1 MISAISLHIKVHCE
15 WVKIKWKIVLDC
27 GQEVGCKTKKFEK
40 SLEERQNNLA
50 EMEEGL
56 WFKQSSLIA
65 CNQQLSRGAAAVSSC
80 HHKLQIKIAV

>member
-1 MISAISLHIKVHCE
+1 MGKDKMENSTWLWARRLGVRARNLRNPSRK
-15 WVKIKWKIVLDC
+15 
-27 GQEVGCKTKKFEK
+27 GK
-40 SLEERQNNLA
+40 SNLA